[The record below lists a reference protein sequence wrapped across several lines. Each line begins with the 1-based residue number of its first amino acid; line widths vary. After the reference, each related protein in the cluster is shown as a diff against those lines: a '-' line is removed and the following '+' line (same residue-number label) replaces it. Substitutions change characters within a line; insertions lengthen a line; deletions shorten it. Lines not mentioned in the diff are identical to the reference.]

1 MGVFVTLEQRLV
13 TSEETFFTTSEAIF
27 VTSIFVASRE
37 ISATSERILVYEFV
51 CNDFVGILSEQKY
64 HLNSNAHK
72 ILLAT
77 VASRP
82 FCINIDI
89 CLCETGIEDIAH
101 LLIDC
106 PLLCK

>member
-1 MGVFVTLEQRLV
+1 MGVFVTSEQRLV

-51 CNDFVGILSEQKY
+51 CNDFVGTSSEQKY
-64 HLNSNAHK
+64 HLDSNAHK

-82 FCINIDI
+82 FCINIDRMTWTNSFVLRVQI
-89 CLCETGIEDIAH
+89 YAVSAF
-101 LLIDC
+101 
-106 PLLCK
+106 

>member
-1 MGVFVTLEQRLV
+1 MGVFVTSEQRLV

-27 VTSIFVASRE
+27 VTSIFVASGE

-51 CNDFVGILSEQKY
+51 CNDFVGISSEQKY
-64 HLNSNAHK
+64 HLDSNAHK

-82 FCINIDI
+82 FCINIDYV
-89 CLCETGIEDIAH
+89 
-101 LLIDC
+101 LLQNRKII
-106 PLLCK
+106 K